1 MKKLYTLLIIL
12 ASVSL
17 SAQTVFMPNDIFE
30 NICESNG
37 WGDGIIGN
45 DLVDE
50 ASIAL
55 VTYLD
60 LSNLLIDDYTGLESF
75 TSLTGFDCSNVANQ
89 GIANTSI
96 SLLPISSQL
105 LTLDVGKSSTFC
117 IEVADITQASAN
129 VSSGLWIIDSHASFS
144 TDCASTTFWSNDFSN
159 ASDWTMVDLLN
170 GGLQNW
176 VITTNGPQG
185 WYSSAMGPIASSTQ
199 QMVLHYMIQML

>member
-1 MKKLYTLLIIL
+1 M
-12 ASVSL
+12 
-17 SAQTVFMPNDIFE
+17 
-30 NICESNG
+30 
-37 WGDGIIGN
+37 
-45 DLVDE
+45 
-50 ASIAL
+50 
-55 VTYLD
+55 
-60 LSNLLIDDYTGLESF
+60 
-75 TSLTGFDCSNVANQ
+75 TGFDCSNVANQ

-105 LTLDVGKSSTFC
+105 LTLDASGNPLLFC

-144 TDCASTTFWSNDFSN
+144 TDTFWSNDFSN

-185 WYSSAMGPIASSTQ
+185 WYSSAMGPIASTTAANGFALYDSDALNSQYVPQ
-199 QMVLHYMIQML
+199 QATLIVVDCSQYPFVSINFECYHRVFRDSVFVEISLDNF